1 MASVYM
7 PLSRQKCSVWK
18 PCSTLKCLQSHQ
30 WLLHHRNKEKGDLCM
45 FWFLYDMKTLKDA
58 IEMCIFHI
66 LMQKQLIRSHHYTS
80 CKVFS
85 YRQSASKLL
94 RHFYPLESISSSVRK
109 WPPPPHPQDNV
120 VFFLFSTSLVDS
132 GTTLIRVGEGGV
144 SRKRTFWTSF
154 LCKQWMCPYQCA
166 LLATVSTNFVADCLF
181 QKTSFIPFIR
191 APIVHSVCQYDRM
204 SERLFTGLKNCG

>member
-80 CKVFS
+80 YKVFS

-109 WPPPPHPQDNV
+109 WPPPLASLRQCYV
-120 VFFLFSTSLVDS
+120 SMSLVDS
-132 GTTLIRVGEGGV
+132 GTTLIRVGEGSV

-154 LCKQWMCPYQCA
+154 LCKQWMCHCQCA
-166 LLATVSTNFVADCLF
+166 LLSTVSTNFVCFRKLLLY
-181 QKTSFIPFIR
+181 PLYG
-191 APIVHSVCQYDRM
+191 H
-204 SERLFTGLKNCG
+204 L